1 MCGCI
6 NELEKDLLSKQR
18 ELAQYRPR
26 KNERGTDSLRDE
38 FDRLRIHCQQLELRL
53 INQQQQKATELQT
66 TFVLEQQ
73 HLNRI
78 AELEALTSN
87 LNNDLVASENY
98 RADLQRTCQQ
108 FNVSLET
115 LKDTNE
121 KLYSEATL
129 LAQQKNDLEEK
140 LVKLLARRLE
150 KKNSNTQ
157 PIEEMDN
164 E

>member
-1 MCGCI
+1 M
-6 NELEKDLLSKQR
+6 
-18 ELAQYRPR
+18 
-26 KNERGTDSLRDE
+26 
-38 FDRLRIHCQQLELRL
+38 
-53 INQQQQKATELQT
+53 
-66 TFVLEQQ
+66 
-73 HLNRI
+73 
-78 AELEALTSN
+78 
-87 LNNDLVASENY
+87 
-98 RADLQRTCQQ
+98 
-108 FNVSLET
+108 SLET